1 MRKQEAGARPE
12 VEQPGEGLPM
22 RRLSRALMGERASH
36 GVCGETGS
44 GQGSCRHRGSGA
56 AGAG

>member
-1 MRKQEAGARPE
+1 MRKQEAGALLE
-12 VEQPGEGLPM
+12 VEQRQEALPM
-22 RRLSRALMGERASH
+22 RCFSRALMGERASH

-56 AGAG
+56 GGAG